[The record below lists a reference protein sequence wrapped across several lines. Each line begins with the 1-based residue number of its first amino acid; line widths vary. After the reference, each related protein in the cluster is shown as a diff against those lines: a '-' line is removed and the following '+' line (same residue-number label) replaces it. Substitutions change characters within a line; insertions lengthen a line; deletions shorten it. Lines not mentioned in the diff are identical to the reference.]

1 MLKAA
6 RLVPLLLTA
15 WVAPAIAADC
25 LQQIDNIT
33 VEFDLPAAQSMSGG
47 QSGDAYY
54 VAPPSDQPITVPPPP
69 TTTPPGR
76 PGAPHAVGG
85 GSGGLGTAPLPA
97 HDRLTAAQRAKLV
110 SILHQARSV
119 EAFGNEPKCFD
130 LLREAQAI
138 TKEAG

>member
-1 MLKAA
+1 MLNTA

-15 WVAPAIAADC
+15 WVVPAIAADC

-47 QSGDAYY
+47 QAGDAYY
-54 VAPPSDQPITVPPPP
+54 VAPPSDNPLNVPPPP
-69 TTTPPGR
+69 TMTPPGR
-76 PGAPHAVGG
+76 PGAPHGIGG
-85 GSGGLGTAPLPA
+85 GSIASAPVLA
-97 HDRLTAAQRAKLV
+97 HDRLSAAQRAKLA

-119 EAFGNEPKCFD
+119 EAFGNEPKCFE

-138 TKEAG
+138 AKENG